1 MVQDDV
7 DTIVVESSVEGAVR
21 SPADILRLAFAA
33 AVLMVFL
40 LVQWIFGDTLVEFS
54 SQLFRGLDAI
64 PSWIVDV
71 AIVGSRLLAVVFIV
85 GGLVVTLLEGRFR
98 YLMRLLFA
106 AAVAA
111 GVAYLLDRVEPA
123 PAGSVVDTTDALGGL
138 SGNGFPTGPGLAA
151 VAAIVTASAPWLSR
165 RWRRLGWLLVFALA
179 FDRFMTSPLG
189 FDTVRGVLVGWAI
202 GAAVVV
208 LFGGPSRRPTG
219 RAIAD
224 GLARVGFSLARL
236 EQASLDAR
244 GSTPYFGQESGGR
257 KLFVKALG
265 DDQRSADI
273 LFRLYRYATRRE
285 LGDERPFSSLRRT
298 VEHEAF
304 VSLAARDIG
313 VRTPRLVAV
322 ATADPNA
329 FVLAYE
335 AIDGRSLDRLT
346 PEELT
351 DDVLGAIWD
360 QVRLLRRH
368 RFAHR
373 DLRLANVFLADDG
386 NAWAIDFGFSEVAA
400 SDVLLA
406 TDVAE
411 LTTSLASM
419 IGPERAVGFARRAV
433 GSDGLQPAV
442 DRLHMWALSGA
453 TRAACKERPA
463 LLDAVRGE
471 MQKATA

>member
-1 MVQDDV
+1 
-7 DTIVVESSVEGAVR
+7 
-21 SPADILRLAFAA
+21 
-33 AVLMVFL
+33 
-40 LVQWIFGDTLVEFS
+40 
-54 SQLFRGLDAI
+54 
-64 PSWIVDV
+64 
-71 AIVGSRLLAVVFIV
+71 
-85 GGLVVTLLEGRFR
+85 
-98 YLMRLLFA
+98 
-106 AAVAA
+106 
-111 GVAYLLDRVEPA
+111 
-123 PAGSVVDTTDALGGL
+123 
-138 SGNGFPTGPGLAA
+138 
-151 VAAIVTASAPWLSR
+151 
-165 RWRRLGWLLVFALA
+165 
-179 FDRFMTSPLG
+179 
-189 FDTVRGVLVGWAI
+189 
-202 GAAVVV
+202 
-208 LFGGPSRRPTG
+208 
-219 RAIAD
+219 
-224 GLARVGFSLARL
+224 
-236 EQASLDAR
+236 
-244 GSTPYFGQESGGR
+244 
-257 KLFVKALG
+257 
-265 DDQRSADI
+265 